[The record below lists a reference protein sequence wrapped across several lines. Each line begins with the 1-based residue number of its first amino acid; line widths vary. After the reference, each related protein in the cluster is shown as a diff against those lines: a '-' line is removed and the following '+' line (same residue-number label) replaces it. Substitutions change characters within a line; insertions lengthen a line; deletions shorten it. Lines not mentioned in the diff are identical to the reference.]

1 MNSKANRFLLTST
14 IIIAFDSFCFILPLK
29 AHHVDACIDVLQE
42 EAQIVATGTSKRE
55 IKQKL
60 KDEYKELERECDH
73 GLEEAGL
80 ITLKQVRKDKAIANL
95 VLKGQIAQDDLSS
108 TKKKQ
113 KQDDLV
119 AREAKTQRIREE
131 ICANPAP
138 EEKYAC
144 PKVKQPTLSSQL
156 RTPKALAIKPSPKTS
171 GTKLADLSDPILAG
185 QWQEPVEWP
194 LVAIH
199 MAVGP
204 NGNVLAWTRPKLA
217 LSNPPQYTIWNPN
230 TNQFTNSPPFGQPGS
245 LLTDIFCAGHDFAP
259 NGRLIVAGGHST
271 GTAGDGSSDINFYDF
286 ITNQWTSFPNKMNSG
301 RWYPTVTYNGS
312 GEGVIVGGS
321 ITGSTLNK
329 ISQVWE
335 AGGTHSLRTLSNAVL
350 GLPVNPYAWNFVAP
364 SGRIFNSG
372 PTQTTRALD
381 TTGTGKWVTV
391 SNSKFGNRYYGTSV
405 MYGDGKVLIVGG
417 SNDKYGPP
425 TKTSEVVE
433 LFTSNNWI
441 PVSPMQFARRHHNA
455 TLLPDEKVLV
465 TGGTSSGS
473 FNNTTN
479 AVFAAEM
486 WDPQTTQWTTV
497 ASMQKRRTYHS
508 TAVLLPDGRVVLAG
522 GGLPVGNGVADDPL
536 TKQGNYD
543 AEIYSP
549 PYLFKGT
556 RPEITSAPT
565 KVSYD
570 QTFAVQTPD
579 AASIAKVTWIRLSS
593 TTHQFNAGQRI
604 NRLDFTPVAGG
615 LHITTPTKVN
625 LTPPGYYMLFI
636 LNGSGVPSVAK
647 IIHIS

>member
-1 MNSKANRFLLTST
+1 MNNKASRLLLTAT
-14 IIIAFDSFCFILPLK
+14 TLIAFENFCFILPLK
-29 AHHVDACIDVLQE
+29 AHSVDVCIDILQE

-60 KDEYKELERECDH
+60 KEEYKELEKECDH

-95 VLKGQIAQDDLSS
+95 VLSGQIAQDDLSS
-108 TKKKQ
+108 TKKKL
-113 KQDDLV
+113 KQDDL
-119 AREAKTQRIREE
+119 AEREARMQRIREE

-144 PKVKQPTLSSQL
+144 PKSKQDLSFQAPAS
-156 RTPKALAIKPSPKTS
+156 KSLAA
-171 GTKLADLSDPILAG
+171 KLAQLTEPVAAG
-185 QWQEPVEWP
+185 QWQDSLDWP

-204 NGNVLAWTRPKLA
+204 NGKVLAWTRPKLS
-217 LSNPPQYTIWNPN
+217 LGNPPQYTLWNPATN
-230 TNQFTNSPPFGQPGS
+230 TFTNSPPFGQPGS

-259 NGRLIVAGGHST
+259 SGKLLVAGGHST
-271 GTAGDGSSDINFYDF
+271 GTAGDGSLDINVYDF
-286 ITNQWTSFPNKMNSG
+286 ITNRWSSYPNKMNSG

-321 ITGSTLNK
+321 ITGSTLNT

-335 AGGTHSLRTLSNAVL
+335 ASGTQSLRTLSSAVL

-381 TTGTGKWVTV
+381 TTGTGKWTTI
-391 SNSKFGNRYYGTSV
+391 SNSKFGNRYYGSSL

-433 LFTSNNWI
+433 LFTSSNWI
-441 PVSPMQFARRHHNA
+441 PVFPMQFARRHHNA

-473 FNNTTN
+473 FNDTTG
-479 AVFAAEM
+479 AVLAAEM

-497 ASMQKRRTYHS
+497 ASMKKRRTYHS

-522 GGLPVGNGVADDPL
+522 GGLPVGSGAADDPL

-556 RPEITSAPT
+556 RPVITSAPAN
-565 KVSYD
+565 VSYN
-570 QTFAVQTPD
+570 QTFTIQTPD
-579 AASIAKVTWIRLSS
+579 AASISKVTWIRLSS

-604 NRLDFTPVAGG
+604 SRLSFTPAAGG
-615 LHITTPTKVN
+615 LVITTPTNVN
-625 LTPPGYYMLFI
+625 LNPPGYYMLFI
-636 LNGSGVPSVAK
+636 LNGNGVPSVAK
-647 IIHIS
+647 IIQIT

>member
-1 MNSKANRFLLTST
+1 MNNKANRFLLTAT
-14 IIIAFDSFCFILPLK
+14 IIIAFENFCFTLPLK
-29 AHHVDACIDVLQE
+29 AHSIDACIDVLQE

-60 KDEYKELERECDH
+60 KDEYKELEKGCDH

-80 ITLKQVRKDKAIANL
+80 ITLKQVQKDKAIANL
-95 VLKGQIAQDDLSS
+95 VLSGQIAQDDLSS
-108 TKKKQ
+108 TKKKE
-113 KQDDLV
+113 KQDDL
-119 AREAKTQRIREE
+119 AKREAKTQQIREE

-138 EEKYAC
+138 EEEYAC
-144 PKVKQPTLSSQL
+144 PKVKQATLTSQYPS
-156 RTPKALAIKPSPKTS
+156 TKALGA
-171 GTKLADLSDPILAG
+171 KLAQLTDPGIVG
-185 QWQEPVEWP
+185 EWQAPSNWP

-204 NGNVLAWTRPKLA
+204 NGKVLAWTRPKLV
-217 LSNPPQYTIWNPN
+217 LGDPPQYTLWDPATN
-230 TNQFTNSPPFGQPGS
+230 TFTNSPSFGQPGA
-245 LLTDIFCAGHDFAP
+245 LLTDIFCGGHDFAP
-259 NGRLIVAGGHST
+259 SGRLLIAGGHST
-271 GTAGDGSSDINFYDF
+271 GTAGDGSPDINVYDF
-286 ITNQWTSFPNKMNSG
+286 ITNRWNSYPNKMNSG
-301 RWYPTVTYNGS
+301 RWYPTVTYNGN

-335 AGGTHSLRTLSNAVL
+335 AGGTQSLRTLSSAVL

-381 TTGTGKWVTV
+381 TTGTGKWITI

-417 SNDKYGPP
+417 SNDRYGPP

-473 FNNTTN
+473 FNNTTDS
-479 AVFAAEM
+479 VFAAEM

-522 GGLPVGNGVADDPL
+522 GGLPIGNGATDDPL
-536 TKQGNYD
+536 TKQGHYD

-556 RPEITSAPT
+556 RPVITSAPT
-565 KVSYD
+565 NVSYG
-570 QTFAVQTPD
+570 QTFTVQTPD
-579 AASIAKVTWIRLSS
+579 ATSIAKVTWIRLSS

-604 NRLDFTPVAGG
+604 NRLSFTPAAGG
-615 LHITTPTKVN
+615 LFVTAPTKVN

-636 LNGSGVPSVAK
+636 LNGNGVPSVAK
-647 IIHIS
+647 IVQIS

>member
-1 MNSKANRFLLTST
+1 MNNKASRLLLTAT
-14 IIIAFDSFCFILPLK
+14 TLIAFENFYFILPLK
-29 AHHVDACIDVLQE
+29 AHNVDACIDVLQE

-55 IKQKL
+55 IKRKL
-60 KDEYKELERECDH
+60 KDEYKELEKECDH

-95 VLKGQIAQDDLSS
+95 VLSGQIAQDDLSS
-108 TKKKQ
+108 TKKKS
-113 KQDDLV
+113 KQDDL
-119 AREAKTQRIREE
+119 AEREARMQRIRKE
-131 ICANPAP
+131 ICATPAP
-138 EEKYAC
+138 EEEYAC
-144 PKVKQPTLSSQL
+144 PKSKQETLNSQA
-156 RTPKALAIKPSPKTS
+156 PASKALA
-171 GTKLADLSDPILAG
+171 GKLAQLTDPIAAG
-185 QWQEPVEWP
+185 EWQDSLDWP
-194 LVAIH
+194 LVAVH

-204 NGNVLAWTRPKLA
+204 NGKVLAWTRPKLS
-217 LSNPPQYTIWNPN
+217 LGNPPQYTLWNPD
-230 TNQFTNSPPFGQPGS
+230 THTFTNSPPFGQPGA

-259 NGRLIVAGGHST
+259 SGKLLVAGGHST
-271 GTAGDGSSDINFYDF
+271 GTAGDGSRDINVYDF
-286 ITNQWTSFPNKMNSG
+286 ITNTWNSYPNKMNSG

-321 ITGSTLNK
+321 ITGSTLNT

-335 AGGTHSLRTLSNAVL
+335 AGGTQSLRTLSSAVL

-381 TTGTGKWVTV
+381 TTGTGKWSTI
-391 SNSKFGNRYYGTSV
+391 SNSKFGNRYYGSSL

-417 SNDKYGPP
+417 SHDKYGPP

-433 LFTSNNWI
+433 LFTSSNWI
-441 PVSPMQFARRHHNA
+441 PVFPMQFARRHHNA

-473 FNNTTN
+473 FNNTTG
-479 AVFAAEM
+479 AVLAAEM

-497 ASMQKRRTYHS
+497 ASMKKRRTYHS

-522 GGLPVGNGVADDPL
+522 GGLPIGSGAADDPL

-556 RPEITSAPT
+556 RPVITSAPAN
-565 KVSYD
+565 VSYN
-570 QTFAVQTPD
+570 QTFTIQTPD
-579 AASIAKVTWIRLSS
+579 AASISKVTWIRLSS

-604 NRLDFTPVAGG
+604 SRLNFTPAAGG
-615 LHITTPTKVN
+615 LFIETPTKIN
-625 LTPPGYYMLFI
+625 LNPPGYYMLFI
-636 LNGSGVPSVAK
+636 LNGEGVPSVAK
-647 IIHIS
+647 IIQIT